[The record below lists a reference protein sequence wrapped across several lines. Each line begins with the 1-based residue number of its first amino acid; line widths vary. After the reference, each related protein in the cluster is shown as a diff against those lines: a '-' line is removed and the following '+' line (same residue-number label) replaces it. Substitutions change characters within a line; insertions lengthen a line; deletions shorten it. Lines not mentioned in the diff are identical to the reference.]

1 MDIALMSLW
10 EAGYNLPPTSPPQPE
25 QPKPKGVCRHCGK
38 RVGRGLHFHE
48 KACARVDTRNAQ
60 G

>member
-1 MDIALMSLW
+1 MSLW